1 MRLRITS
8 YQFSFLVVLLFM
20 TMGLSAQQGQANSPH
35 AILKGSLIMQLKEAT
50 AREMPLMDTQVN
62 IEVYGLVART
72 TVKQFFENPSQDTI
86 EATYAFPL
94 PEDSAVDYLKM
105 VIGDRQI
112 IGEIKVKKEAKRI
125 YEQARAQ
132 GKKAAPIRSPASYHK
147 SVRA

>member
-1 MRLRITS
+1 MRSRITS
-8 YQFSFLVVLLFM
+8 YQFSILLALLIL
-20 TMGLSAQQGQANSPH
+20 TSGLWAQSDSANTPH
-35 AILKGSLIMQLKEAT
+35 TILKGSLIMQLKDAT

-94 PEDSAVDYLKM
+94 PADSAVDYLKM

-112 IGEIKVKKEAKRI
+112 IKPSKI
-125 YEQARAQ
+125 
-132 GKKAAPIRSPASYHK
+132 
-147 SVRA
+147 